1 MQQDIDF
8 GKMKTELKYAEGYI
22 EGKLEAFAQTT
33 APGGCA
39 TTPRL
44 GPQGTPMAPS
54 SMHNQQRPPLPNMSQ
69 DSPAP
74 MGAPSPWSQPY

>member
-8 GKMKTELKYAEGYI
+8 GKMKTELKYKEGYI

-39 TTPRL
+39 TTPHL
-44 GPQGTPMAPS
+44 S
-54 SMHNQQRPPLPNMSQ
+54 
-69 DSPAP
+69 
-74 MGAPSPWSQPY
+74 